1 MKISVL
7 AALVVAALIV
17 VALMLKKN
25 KASQK
30 KPVKSEVD
38 EQPVPLVAQPE
49 MPREEVSEPE
59 QVQQE
64 QAITISAPVEEAEV
78 LEVVEAAG
86 GPVVTG
92 EPELEPELELESE
105 TEPEKVAADE
115 LEHFDL
121 DAAPVLSEQEDEA
134 AVFEPEAVE
143 GATEPEEAVEEEA
156 VAEIEPEEA
165 VEEIAAAP
173 EEVESLEEPV
183 AVAVEEPEIAE
194 PEPEVAEAPAEPD
207 REEPMV
213 AAAPEAAE
221 EEAVVAESPEA
232 AVAEPVA
239 MESEVAELMASPP
252 PVETV
257 LPVVR
262 LTLDAYSARLNALEE
277 QQRALLTQAIARR
290 DDKLR
295 DRLQREL
302 VIMNDRLA
310 LVADSYVEEVACFQQ
325 VLETLEQLQAQ
336 VGDDAG
342 LEAAIAQ
349 LRSGE
354 AATAEDY
361 LGKLEEPPSSL
372 IGSIAFSRGRLA
384 ESRVDLQQALAFYR
398 QAVEREPDN
407 PRYLRAAGLTAR
419 NLYQYKEA
427 LPWLESFVR
436 LSRQDGDNDPLALA
450 LAQRDLAYTY
460 VLSGQ
465 YQKSGPLYKE
475 AMTTLAKK
483 LGQDHPEMAT
493 SWQQIGELQETLG
506 EYDKAVGLY
515 KKALAILE
523 KKRGPEHP
531 ALANILAKLAAL
543 CMELEMEKE
552 AVPLYERLVQIREK
566 ALRPTHPQLAIS
578 LNSLAESY
586 RLQGRYADA
595 EGCYRKTLA
604 INEAI
609 HGPEHPSVAAVLQEL
624 AKLSTSQRKPEEA
637 KQYQERAAA
646 IFQRSVEASEK
657 KTGKDALT
665 LEL

>member
-49 MPREEVSEPE
+49 IPREEVSEPE
-59 QVQQE
+59 QVQEE

-78 LEVVEAAG
+78 LEVVEAAE

-92 EPELEPELELESE
+92 EPELEPELERESE
-105 TEPEKVAADE
+105 TEPEQEPEMIAADE

-121 DAAPVLSEQEDEA
+121 DTAPVLSEQEEEA
-134 AVFEPEAVE
+134 AVFEP
-143 GATEPEEAVEEEA
+143 EAVEEEA

-173 EEVESLEEPV
+173 EEVEPLEEPV
-183 AVAVEEPEIAE
+183 AVAVEAPEIAE

-213 AAAPEAAE
+213 AAASEAAE
-221 EEAVVAESPEA
+221 EEAVVAESPAA

-277 QQRALLTQAIARR
+277 QQRTLLTQAIARR

-310 LVADSYVEEVACFQQ
+310 LVADSYVEEVACFQE
-325 VLETLEQLQAQ
+325 VLEVLEQLQAQ

-342 LEAAIAQ
+342 LETAIAQ

-361 LGKLEEPPSSL
+361 LGKLGEPPSSL

-436 LSRQDGDNDPLALA
+436 LSRQNGDNDPLALA
-450 LAQRDLAYTY
+450 LAQRELAYTY

-515 KKALAILE
+515 KKALDILE

-624 AKLSTSQRKPEEA
+624 AKLATSQRKPEEA

-646 IFQRSVEASEK
+646 IFQRSVEASER